1 MAKSRPSSRLGWR
14 SSRRTS
20 EKPVTRFGH
29 RGVDEVDNLQAEED
43 VDKMM
48 IGLKI
53 NPDPSDEM
61 QDMLDDQLTKY
72 TKKELLA
79 DV

>member
-1 MAKSRPSSRLGWR
+1 M
-14 SSRRTS
+14 
-20 EKPVTRFGH
+20 
-29 RGVDEVDNLQAEED
+29 DEVDNLQAEED
-43 VDKMM
+43 VEKMM